1 MSYFVCKGKV
11 VIGMGVYRSGAEFLA
26 AEQAEVGF
34 YKSPG
39 DKVYEFG
46 EKLVKKF
53 VAFAKQFVNK
63 VRFVG

>member
-1 MSYFVCKGKV
+1 
-11 VIGMGVYRSGAEFLA
+11 MGVYRSGAEFLA